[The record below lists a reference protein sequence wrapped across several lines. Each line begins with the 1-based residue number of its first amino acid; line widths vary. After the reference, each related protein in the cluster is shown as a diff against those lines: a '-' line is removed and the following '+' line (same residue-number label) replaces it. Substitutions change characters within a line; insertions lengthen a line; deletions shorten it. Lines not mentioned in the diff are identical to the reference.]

1 MDDKNMEIIKKL
13 AVRIG
18 ELEYEKAA
26 LLVELENLRIE
37 INDSVGN
44 V

>member
-1 MDDKNMEIIKKL
+1 MDDKNVEIIKKL

-26 LLVELENLRIE
+26 LLVELENLKVE
-37 INDSVGN
+37 KQESE
-44 V
+44 